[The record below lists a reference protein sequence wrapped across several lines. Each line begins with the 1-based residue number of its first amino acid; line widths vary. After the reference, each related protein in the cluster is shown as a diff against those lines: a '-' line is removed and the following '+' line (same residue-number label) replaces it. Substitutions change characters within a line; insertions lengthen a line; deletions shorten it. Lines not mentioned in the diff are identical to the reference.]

1 MRNLENGHYQT
12 NMININ
18 TSGTLVTLSF
28 SWVGALFLSYLIL
41 QLVLSYKTKVLPFH
55 RTFLFIRVLIELKKR
70 KPKHWKFSLHNLL
83 SPLTINKKEGVYQ
96 VFIRINSE
104 AYKEWACDWIMV
116 NASGKIVSEQL
127 SRDMNMYDDKNKSDI
142 IQYNR
147 NKNLKNLGL

>member
-1 MRNLENGHYQT
+1 MVELH
-12 NMININ
+12 
-18 TSGTLVTLSF
+18 TSGPIISISFGLTSSLLLV
-28 SWVGALFLSYLIL
+28 YLIL
-41 QLVLSYKTKVLPFH
+41 QLVLSFKTKVLPFH
-55 RTFLFIRVLIELKKR
+55 RTFLFIRVLIELKKS

-104 AYKEWACDWIMV
+104 SYNEWTCDWVMV
-116 NASGKIVSEQL
+116 NTSGKIVSEQL
-127 SRDMNMYDDKNKSDI
+127 SRTMNMYDDKNKSDI

>member
-1 MRNLENGHYQT
+1 MVELH
-12 NMININ
+12 
-18 TSGTLVTLSF
+18 TSGSIISISFGLTSSLLLV
-28 SWVGALFLSYLIL
+28 YLIL
-41 QLVLSYKTKVLPFH
+41 QLVLSFKTKVLPFH

-104 AYKEWACDWIMV
+104 AYNEWTCDWIMV
-116 NASGKIVSEQL
+116 NSSGKIVSEQL
-127 SRDMNMYDDKNKSDI
+127 SRTMNMYDDKSKSDI